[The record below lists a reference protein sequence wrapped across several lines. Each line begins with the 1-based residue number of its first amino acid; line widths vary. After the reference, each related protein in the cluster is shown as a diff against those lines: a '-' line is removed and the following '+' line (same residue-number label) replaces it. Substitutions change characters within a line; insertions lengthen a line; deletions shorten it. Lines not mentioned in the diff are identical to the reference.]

1 MRLRI
6 FHHDKKY
13 PHLSAI
19 AGKLEFSDERNRSE
33 DLRRARINEVLRHDR
48 DTIPENPKECRK
60 RR

>member
-6 FHHDKKY
+6 FHHNKKY

-33 DLRRARINEVLRHDR
+33 DLRQGRINKVLRHR

-60 RR
+60 RQ